1 MQNNALGFLN
11 VGNLRQM
18 ITAKFGSALREKRI
32 EFGLTQE
39 DLARITGLNR
49 SYISDVELGKVGIS
63 LERADKLAKAVN
75 CKLRDLISN
84 EQEND

>member
-1 MQNNALGFLN
+1 
-11 VGNLRQM
+11 M